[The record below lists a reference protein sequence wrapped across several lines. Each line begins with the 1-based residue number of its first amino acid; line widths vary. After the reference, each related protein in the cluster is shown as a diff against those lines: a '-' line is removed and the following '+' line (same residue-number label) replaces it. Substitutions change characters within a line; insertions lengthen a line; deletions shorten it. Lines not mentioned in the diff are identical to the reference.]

1 MLLEKLPALKV
12 KFKELEDQLSDP
24 ELMANNR
31 KYAKIAREHN
41 DLSHVL
47 EVFHSYEELMTTI
60 DEGESILRGDDDELK
75 EIVREEVDDSL
86 AEKAKLEDDLKIL
99 LIPKDPLD
107 QGAAILE
114 IRAGAGGDEA
124 ALFASDLVRMYQ
136 RYTEAKNWKY
146 EFITLNELGGGGT
159 KEAIIQV
166 TGQDAYGTLKF
177 ESGVHR
183 VQRIPQT
190 ESSGRIHTSAATVAV
205 LPEAEEVDVE
215 INAGDLR
222 IDTFRASGAGGQHV
236 NKTESAIRI
245 THMPSGL
252 VVSCQDET
260 SQHKNKDKAMKVLR
274 ARLLAAEHEKQ
285 DSQVAAM
292 RKTLVSTGDRSAKI
306 RTYNYP
312 QGRVTDHR
320 INLTLYRLE
329 EITNGD
335 LSELH
340 EKLVAAEMVNRLESI

>member
-24 ELMANNR
+24 ELMTNNR
-31 KYAKIAREHN
+31 KYAKVAREHN

-47 EVFHSYEELMTTI
+47 EVFRKYEELMTSI
-60 DEGESILRGDDDELK
+60 QEGESILQGDDDDLK
-75 EIVREEVDDSL
+75 EIVREELDDSL
-86 AEKAKLEDDLKIL
+86 TEKAKLEDDLKIL

-166 TGQDAYGTLKF
+166 TGEDAYGTLKF

-260 SQHKNKDKAMKVLR
+260 SQHKNKEKAMKVLR

-340 EKLVAAEMVNRLESI
+340 EKLVAAEMVNRLESL

>member
-24 ELMANNR
+24 ELMTNNR
-31 KYAKIAREHN
+31 KYAKVAREHN

-47 EVFHSYEELMTTI
+47 EVFRKYEELMTSI
-60 DEGESILRGDDDELK
+60 QEGESILQGDDDDLK
-75 EIVREEVDDSL
+75 EIVREELDDSL
-86 AEKAKLEDDLKIL
+86 TEKAKLEDDLKIL

-166 TGQDAYGTLKF
+166 TGEDAYGTLKF

-260 SQHKNKDKAMKVLR
+260 SQHKNKEKAMKVLR

-340 EKLVAAEMVNRLESI
+340 EKLVAADMVNRLETL